1 MQKLHDTLLSSQ
13 RVKEEIK
20 GRLENSLRYK
30 KMKTQHTTV
39 KAVLKEKFITI
50 NDCIKKEGRPQIDNL
65 DF

>member
-13 RVKEEIK
+13 RVKEEMK

-30 KMKTQHTTV
+30 KMKTQYTTV
-39 KAVLKEKFITI
+39 KAALKEKFITI
-50 NDCIKKEGRPQIDNL
+50 NDCIKKEGRPQIDHL